1 MKMKKYDYKD
11 KIIIGVSIFALILI
25 LIPLIYIAKY
35 NHSCA
40 DDYSYGILTHQT
52 WQDTHSLIEV
62 VKTAISQVKI
72 TYQNWQ
78 GTFSAVFLM
87 ALQPAIFGEQYYWI
101 TTVLLIGTF
110 ILANMYIFKVI
121 LKYYFKCSSKIYF
134 VITSLVLIFSIQFVP
149 YPVESF
155 YWYNGSI
162 YYTFFYSIML
172 VLIGVVLR
180 LLKEENKKR
189 KIIYFAIS
197 TILAIVIGGTNY
209 TTALVCNLIILSI
222 LLILIAKKNKDAV
235 YVGMT
240 LLACLISLLIS
251 AKAPG
256 NSFRQETMTRT
267 TEIDAIMYSFQYSII
282 FIKEWT
288 NSSIIWLYV
297 FLIPI
302 LLKLGKQINYK
313 YKMPLLFTIA
323 TFCIYSAQFTPP
335 IYAQNG
341 VVPARLFNI
350 IYFSMYWFIIMNIT
364 YWLGYINNKF
374 NIVENNKNDK
384 YIYILLIILGI
395 ITIKFNY
402 KTMNSYIAIK
412 SIQTGEAYQY
422 DNEIKER
429 IKLYEDKDIKDVEV
443 NSLKVKPFLLYN
455 SDISK
460 NADDWMNK
468 AVSDF
473 YNKNSVK
480 RK

>member
-1 MKMKKYDYKD
+1 MKKYDYKD
-11 KIIIGVSIFALILI
+11 KIIIGVSIFVLILI

-62 VKTAISQVKI
+62 VKTAISQVGI

-78 GTFSAVFLM
+78 GTFSAIFLM

-110 ILANMYIFKVI
+110 ILANMYILKVI
-121 LKYYFKCSSKIYF
+121 LKDYFKCSSKIYWL
-134 VITSLVLIFSIQFVP
+134 ITSLILIFSIQFVP

-172 VLIGVVLR
+172 ILIGVVLR

-189 KIIYFAIS
+189 KIIYFTIS
-197 TILAIVIGGTNY
+197 IILAIIIGGTNY

-222 LLILIAKKNKDAV
+222 LLILIVKKNEDSV
-235 YVGMT
+235 YVGVV
-240 LLACLISLLIS
+240 LLACFICLLIS
-251 AKAPG
+251 VKAPG
-256 NSFRQETMTRT
+256 NNLRQETMKKM
-267 TEIDAIMYSFQYSII
+267 TEIDAIMYSFQYAII

-288 NSSIIWLYV
+288 NSSIMWLYV
-297 FLIPI
+297 FLVPI

-313 YKMPLLFTIA
+313 YKMPILFTIT

-341 VVPARLFNI
+341 IVPARLFNI
-350 IYFSMYWFIIMNIT
+350 IYFSMYWLIIMNIT

-395 ITIKFNY
+395 ITMKFNY
-402 KTMNSYIAIK
+402 KKMNSYIAIK
-412 SIQTGEAYQY
+412 SIQTGEVYQY

-429 IKLYEDKDIKDVEV
+429 IKLYEDEDIKDVEV
-443 NSLKVKPFLLYN
+443 NSLKVKPYLLYN

-460 NADDWMNK
+460 NAEDWINK

>member
-1 MKMKKYDYKD
+1 MKKYNYKD
-11 KIIIGVSIFALILI
+11 KIIIGVSILALIII

-62 VKTAISQVKI
+62 VKTAIKQVGI
-72 TYQNWQ
+72 TYQDWQ
-78 GTFSAVFLM
+78 GTFSAIFLM

-110 ILANMYIFKVI
+110 ILANMYILKVI
-121 LKYYFKCSSKIYF
+121 LKDYFKCSSKMYWI
-134 VITSLVLIFSIQFVP
+134 ITSLILIFSIQFVP

-172 VLIGVVLR
+172 VLIGVALR
-180 LLKEENKKR
+180 LLKEINKKR
-189 KIIYFAIS
+189 KIIYFVIS
-197 TILAIVIGGTNY
+197 IILAIIIGGTNY
-209 TTALVCNLIILSI
+209 TTALVFNLIILSI
-222 LLILIAKKNKDAV
+222 MLILIAKKDKNFI
-235 YVGMT
+235 YVGVI
-240 LLACLISLLIS
+240 LLTCLISLLIS

-256 NSFRQETMTRT
+256 NSIRQETMTRM
-267 TEIDAIMYSFQYSII
+267 TEIDAIINSFQYAIM
-282 FIKEWT
+282 FIRKWT
-288 NSSIIWLYV
+288 NSSIIWLYI

-313 YKMPLLFTIA
+313 YKMPLLFTLA

-341 VVPARLFNI
+341 IVPARLFNI
-350 IYFSMYWFIIMNIT
+350 IYFSMYWLIIMNIT

-374 NIVENNKNDK
+374 NIIENNKNDK

-395 ITIKFNY
+395 VTLRIDY
-402 KTMNSYIAIK
+402 KDMNSYIAIK

-422 DNEIKER
+422 DTEIKER

-443 NSLKVKPFLLYN
+443 NSLNVRPYLLYN
-455 SDISK
+455 SDILR
-460 NADDWMNK
+460 NPDDWMNM